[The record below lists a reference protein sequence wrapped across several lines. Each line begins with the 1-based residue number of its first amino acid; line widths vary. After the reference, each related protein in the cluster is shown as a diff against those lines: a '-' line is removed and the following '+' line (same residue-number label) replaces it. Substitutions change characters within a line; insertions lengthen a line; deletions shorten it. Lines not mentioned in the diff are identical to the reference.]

1 MVTYISRAQN
11 FEDYRLFR
19 ALKHLDNGNYVDI
32 GSWDPCYHSISFN
45 FYQSGWRGVNVEP
58 QRESYVK
65 LESERRED
73 INLWQFVSSR
83 EGKIEFLNVEK
94 SGLSTGNV
102 VQTEKLRLDSKY
114 KGILETIET
123 ITLAEVLNHIDNGQ
137 IHWLKID
144 VEGSEEEVLKSWG
157 NQKARPW
164 IVVVEATEPSQTKK
178 SETPWEGYLF
188 ERNYHFTYFDGLNN
202 FYLHENH
209 MELAESL
216 AQPISIFD
224 DVIKYEEFTL
234 RSSLNQILQRVD
246 KEKIAI
252 ENSFL
257 GQPESE
263 ILAQTILEIMHENK
277 TTRNEIFQLEEET
290 HKLKI
295 EKTELQGR
303 LNILRN
309 DLQRIERS
317 KTFRYSFIFRTI
329 YYRIRYLSVKK
340 YFRNISRFIAT
351 YFIQKKR
358 IKYFLIK
365 YLPGNLIIWIK
376 LKISEDDLSGI
387 EGNTNTSLKVWDP
400 EMEYLID
407 NTRDILQ

>member
-32 GSWDPCYHSISFN
+32 GSWDPYYHSISFN

-58 QRESYVK
+58 QRESYIK

-73 INLWQFVSSR
+73 INLWRFVSSR

-102 VQTEKLRLDSKY
+102 VQTEKLQLDSKY

-123 ITLAEVLNHIDNGQ
+123 ITLAEVLNYSDNGQ

-164 IVVVEATEPSQTKK
+164 IVVIEATEPSQTTK
-178 SETPWEGYLF
+178 SEIPWEGYLF

-224 DVIKYEEFTL
+224 DVIKYDEFTL

-252 ENSFL
+252 ENGFL

-277 TTRNEIFQLEEET
+277 TTRNEIFQLEEEN

-317 KTFRYSFIFRTI
+317 KIFRYSFIFRKI
-329 YYRIRYLSVKK
+329 YYRIRHHSVKI
-340 YFRNISRFIAT
+340 YFRDISRFIAT

-376 LKISEDDLSGI
+376 LKIREDDLSGM
-387 EGNTNTSLKVWDP
+387 EGNTNTSSKVWDP